1 MAVVSLVL
9 QLVFSFHMIKAKRYN
24 SRLFDNYYHTKCKM
38 LVPTQLCTVFNY
50 VLFCLFGLFYF
61 FGCFQC
67 LQRAVNK
74 EKKKRTGDMH
84 IVRIV

>member
-9 QLVFSFHMIKAKRYN
+9 QVVFSFHMIKAKRYN
-24 SRLFDNYYHTKCKM
+24 SRLFDKYYHTKCKM

-50 VLFCLFGLFYF
+50 VLFCLFGFFFFFFFFLFFFFFFFF

-67 LQRAVNK
+67 LQRAVN
-74 EKKKRTGDMH
+74 
-84 IVRIV
+84 